1 MIFGLP
7 HDSTFLNSLMQR
19 LQNQE
24 LKLAALV
31 SLTLNVIG
39 TWDRLQ
45 SYGFVAKIRVPDT
58 TPRSSSPS
66 DWHRRIKQTWPP
78 RWLCFFSLTQF
89 QESNSQEAT
98 VPSGF
103 IFCKQQHEYATQMLR
118 ICWGNFFL
126 VEFGFDSR
134 SSADRFAAAATE
146 APEADPHRFPF
157 VSLRCTDERFH

>member
-1 MIFGLP
+1 MLP
-7 HDSTFLNSLMQR
+7 GHSRGHCRPSSVARASCASDTCTASSFELRTKLSRPIVTGTQQWIECMWWTQKSKWFLDCLMTQLFLNSLMQR

-78 RWLCFFSLTQF
+78 RWLCFFFSYLIPR
-89 QESNSQEAT
+89 
-98 VPSGF
+98 VKLSGDYCTF
-103 IFCKQQHEYATQMLR
+103 WVY
-118 ICWGNFFL
+118 FL
-126 VEFGFDSR
+126 
-134 SSADRFAAAATE
+134 
-146 APEADPHRFPF
+146 
-157 VSLRCTDERFH
+157 